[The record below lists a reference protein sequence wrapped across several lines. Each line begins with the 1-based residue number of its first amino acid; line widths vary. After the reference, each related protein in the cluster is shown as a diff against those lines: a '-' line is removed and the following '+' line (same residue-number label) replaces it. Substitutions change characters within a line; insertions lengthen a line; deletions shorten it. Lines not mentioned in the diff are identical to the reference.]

1 MNRAKPN
8 CCKAPFIVQDYS
20 LEIYNC
26 LVCKKKYKINIEK
39 ICPICFKSQKIWK
52 KISGHYECE
61 ETNKLF
67 TESQMI
73 KQQVI
78 ENLLTST

>member
-1 MNRAKPN
+1 MNTKKPD
-8 CCKAPFIVQDYS
+8 CCKTPFRTQDFS
-20 LEIYNC
+20 SEIYTC
-26 LVCKKKYKINIEK
+26 HSCKKKYKIEIKK
-39 ICPICFKSQKIWK
+39 ICPICFKSQQVWK

-67 TESQMI
+67 SESQMI

-78 ENLLTST
+78 QMID